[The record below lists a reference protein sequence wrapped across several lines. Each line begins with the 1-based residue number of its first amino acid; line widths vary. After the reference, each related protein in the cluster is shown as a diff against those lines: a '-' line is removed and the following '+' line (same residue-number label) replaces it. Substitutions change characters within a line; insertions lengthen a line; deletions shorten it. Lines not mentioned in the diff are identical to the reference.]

1 MDFHLTDEQEM
12 LREGVGRFVQENY
25 GFEVRRAVAASELAF
40 SAAQWQHFADL
51 GWLALTLPED
61 AGGLGCTAIE
71 SSLVTE
77 QLGSALVLEPYAT
90 TAVFAAR
97 ILEQAADASLRLKSL
112 GAIGEGRLRVAVAH
126 AEPGARYDLG
136 RVAAMARRDGA
147 GYRISGAKILVPH
160 APSAHQLIISA
171 RLDEG
176 AGFGLFLID
185 AGAPGVRMRSY
196 RLLDATPAADL
207 ELSDVRVDSAALL
220 IDSAHGLRVLEEAT
234 DRLLLAQVAYALGA
248 MQSVLDISAEYTK
261 SRVQFGQPLFKFQA
275 TQHRLAEMFVEV
287 QEVRSILYCGLAHLD
302 AERATRRR
310 MVSAAKAVTAQ
321 AGRLVGGLGIQ
332 LHGGIGMT
340 EEYRVG
346 HYFKHL
352 VVFEKLNGD
361 TDYHLAQVAGVES
374 TSVPEQPRAAEQLR
388 VPERPRVA

>member
-1 MDFHLTDEQEM
+1 MDFNLTEEQAM
-12 LREGVGRFVQENY
+12 LREGVSRFVAENY
-25 GFEVRRAVAASELAF
+25 GFEVRRAIAASDPAF
-40 SAAQWQHFADL
+40 SAAQWQSFADL

-71 SSLVTE
+71 SALVTE

-97 ILEQAADASLRLKSL
+97 ILEQAADPAIRRPSLS
-112 GAIGEGRLRVAVAH
+112 AIGEGRLRVAVAH
-126 AEPGARYDLG
+126 DEPGARYDLR
-136 RVAAMARRDGA
+136 RVTTTAHRHGG
-147 GYRISGAKILVPH
+147 GYRISGAKILSPH
-160 APSAHQLIISA
+160 APGADQLIVSA
-171 RLDEG
+171 RVGDGEG
-176 AGFGLFLID
+176 YGLFLLD
-185 AGAPGVRMRSY
+185 RGAPGVQVRSY
-196 RLLDATPAADL
+196 RLLDATPAGDIDL
-207 ELSDVRVDSAALL
+207 HEVSVDAPALLVDSEQ
-220 IDSAHGLRVLEEAT
+220 GPRVLEEAI

-248 MQSVLDISAEYTK
+248 MQSVLEVSAEYVK

-340 EEYRVG
+340 DEYRVG

-352 VVFEKLNGD
+352 VVFEKLYGD
-361 TDYHLAQVAGVES
+361 TEYHLSQVAGAKS
-374 TSVPEQPRAAEQLR
+374 TAMAGQ
-388 VPERPRVA
+388 

>member
-1 MDFHLTDEQEM
+1 MDFNLTEEQEM
-12 LREGVGRFVQENY
+12 LREGVSRFVKENY
-25 GFEVRRAVAASELAF
+25 GFEVRRAVAAADPAF
-40 SAAQWQHFADL
+40 SAEQWQSFADL

-61 AGGLGCTAIE
+61 AGGLECTAIE
-71 SSLVTE
+71 SALVTE

-97 ILEQAADASLRLKSL
+97 ILEQAADATIRQGSLR
-112 GAIGEGRLRVAVAH
+112 AIGEGRLRVAVAH
-126 AEPGARYDLG
+126 AEPGSRDTLD
-136 RVAAMARRDGA
+136 RVAATARTEGT

-160 APSAHQLIISA
+160 APSADQLIVSA
-171 RLDEG
+171 RVNGG
-176 AGFGLFLID
+176 AGYGLFLV
-185 AGAPGVRMRSY
+185 GCKAPGVRMRSY

-207 ELSDVRVDSAALL
+207 DLHEVRVEAPALL
-220 IDSAHGLRVLEEAT
+220 ADSAHAPRVLEEAT

-248 MQSVLDISAEYTK
+248 MESVLDISAEYVK

-302 AERATRRR
+302 AERAERRR
-310 MVSAAKAVTAQ
+310 MASAAKAVAAQ

-332 LHGGIGMT
+332 LHGGIGMA

-352 VVFEKLNGD
+352 VVFEKLYGD
-361 TDYHLAQVAGVES
+361 TDYHLAQVVGE
-374 TSVPEQPRAAEQLR
+374 
-388 VPERPRVA
+388 

>member
-1 MDFHLTDEQEM
+1 VDFNLTEEQAM
-12 LREGVGRFVQENY
+12 LREGVSRFVMENY
-25 GFEVRRAVAASELAF
+25 GFEVRRAIAASDPAF
-40 SAAQWQHFADL
+40 SAAQWQSFADL

-61 AGGLGCTAIE
+61 AAGLGCTAIE
-71 SSLVTE
+71 SALVTE

-97 ILEQAADASLRLKSL
+97 ILELAADPVIRQSSLS
-112 GAIGEGRLRVAVAH
+112 AIGEGRLRVAVAH
-126 AEPGARYDLG
+126 DEPGARYDLR
-136 RVAAMARRDGA
+136 RVTTTAHRHGG
-147 GYRISGAKILVPH
+147 GYLISGAKLLAPH
-160 APSAHQLIISA
+160 APGADQLIVSA
-171 RLDEG
+171 RVGDGEG
-176 AGFGLFLID
+176 YGLFLLD
-185 AGAPGVRMRSY
+185 RGAPGVQVRSY
-196 RLLDATPAADL
+196 RLLDATPAADIDL
-207 ELSDVRVDSAALL
+207 HEVSVDAPALLVDSEQ
-220 IDSAHGLRVLEEAT
+220 GPRVLEEAI

-248 MQSVLDISAEYTK
+248 MQSVLEVSAEYVK

-310 MVSAAKAVTAQ
+310 MVSAAKAVAAQ

-340 EEYRVG
+340 DEYRVG

-352 VVFEKLNGD
+352 VVFEKLYGD
-361 TDYHLAQVAGVES
+361 TEYHLSQVAGAKSAVMAG
-374 TSVPEQPRAAEQLR
+374 Q
-388 VPERPRVA
+388 

>member
-1 MDFHLTDEQEM
+1 VDFHLTEEQEM
-12 LREGVGRFVQENY
+12 LREGVSRFVQDNY
-25 GFEVRRAVAASELAF
+25 GFEVRRAITAADPAF

-61 AGGLGCTAIE
+61 AGGLGCTPIE
-71 SSLVTE
+71 SALVTE
-77 QLGSALVLEPYAT
+77 QLGSALVLEPYAA

-97 ILEQAADASLRLKSL
+97 IVEQAADAAIRRESLA
-112 GAIGEGRLRVAVAH
+112 AIGEGRLRVAVAH
-126 AEPGARYDLG
+126 GEPGARYDLG
-136 RVAAMARRDGA
+136 RVTATARRDGS
-147 GYRISGAKILVPH
+147 GYRISGAKILVQH
-160 APSAHQLIISA
+160 APSAHQLIVSA
-171 RLDEG
+171 RLGDG
-176 AGFGLFLID
+176 VGYGLFLID
-185 AGAPGVRMRSY
+185 AQAPGVRMRSY

-207 ELSDVRVDSAALL
+207 ELHDVRAEAAALL
-220 IDSAHGLRVLEEAT
+220 IDSTRGVPVLEEAT

-248 MQSVLDISAEYTK
+248 MQSVLDVSAEYVK

-302 AERATRRR
+302 AERATRRCT
-310 MVSAAKAVTAQ
+310 VSAAKAVTAQ

-361 TDYHLAQVAGVES
+361 TDYHLAQVAGAES
-374 TSVPEQPRAAEQLR
+374 IRAAEQ
-388 VPERPRVA
+388 PRVA

>member
-1 MDFHLTDEQEM
+1 MNFHLTEEQEM
-12 LREGVGRFVQENY
+12 LREGVSRFVSENY
-25 GFEVRRAVAASELAF
+25 GFDVRRAVAASEPAF
-40 SAAQWQHFADL
+40 SASQWQSFADL

-71 SSLVTE
+71 TALVTE

-97 ILEQAADASLRLKSL
+97 ILEQAADGVIRLQTL

-126 AEPGARYDLG
+126 AEPGARYDLSH
-136 RVAAMARRDGA
+136 VNATARRDGT
-147 GYRISGAKILVPH
+147 GYLISGAKILVEH
-160 APSAHQLIISA
+160 APSADQLIVSA
-171 RLDEG
+171 RVGEG
-176 AGFGLFLID
+176 AGYGLFLID
-185 AGAPGVRMRSY
+185 RGAPGVRMQSY
-196 RLLDATPAADL
+196 QLLDATPAADL
-207 ELSDVRVDSAALL
+207 ELIDVRADGSALL
-220 IDSAHGLRVLEEAT
+220 IDSARGLRVLEEAS
-234 DRLLLAQVAYALGA
+234 DRLLLARVAYALGA
-248 MQSVLDISAEYTK
+248 MQSVLDVSADYVK
-261 SRVQFGQPLFKFQA
+261 SRVQFGQSLFKFQA

-302 AERATRRR
+302 AERTTRRR

-340 EEYRVG
+340 DEYRVG

-352 VVFEKLNGD
+352 VVFEKLYGD
-361 TDYHLAQVAGVES
+361 TDYHLTQVAGAE
-374 TSVPEQPRAAEQLR
+374 PARAA
-388 VPERPRVA
+388 

>member
-1 MDFHLTDEQEM
+1 MDFNLTEEQAM
-12 LREGVGRFVQENY
+12 LREGVSRFVTENY
-25 GFEVRRAVAASELAF
+25 GFEVRRAIAASDPAF
-40 SAAQWQHFADL
+40 SAAQWQSFADL

-71 SSLVTE
+71 SALVTE

-97 ILEQAADASLRLKSL
+97 ILEQVADPAIRQVSLS
-112 GAIGEGRLRVAVAH
+112 AIGEGRLRVAVAH
-126 AEPGARYDLG
+126 DEPGARYDLR
-136 RVAAMARRDGA
+136 RVTTTARRHGG
-147 GYRISGAKILVPH
+147 GYRISGAKILAPH
-160 APSAHQLIISA
+160 APGADQLIVSA
-171 RLDEG
+171 RVGDGEG
-176 AGFGLFLID
+176 YGLFLLD
-185 AGAPGVRMRSY
+185 RGAPGVQVRSY
-196 RLLDATPAADL
+196 RLLDATPAGDIDL
-207 ELSDVRVDSAALL
+207 HEVRVDAPALL
-220 IDSAHGLRVLEEAT
+220 VDSEQGPRVLEEAI

-248 MQSVLDISAEYTK
+248 MQSVLEMSAEYVK
-261 SRVQFGQPLFKFQA
+261 SRVQFGQALFKFQA

-340 EEYRVG
+340 DEYRVG

-352 VVFEKLNGD
+352 VVFEKLYGD
-361 TDYHLAQVAGVES
+361 TEYHLSKVAGAPS
-374 TSVPEQPRAAEQLR
+374 AATAGQ
-388 VPERPRVA
+388 